1 MNDQGGGRKRRWATV
16 PLACASVCM
25 SMTAAHAQSSVMLGG
40 FLDEGIATYR
50 DSGGS
55 RLFQMQDSAIFP
67 TKFFFRGSE
76 DMGGGLRANFSLDSM
91 ISLSTGGLDPQSRG
105 AMFENSS
112 WVGLSQAG
120 IGSFRLGRQN
130 DFAFDYYL
138 LGGIDPA
145 TGIAGG
151 MLNFRT
157 GSFGADLLG
166 VSGPAQIAGAVSGG
180 PFAPITSNGQITGLA
195 AINWDR
201 VGGKRMSNAVK
212 VVSEEYAGLSVG
224 LMYSFGGTAGDFN
237 NGAGKSAAINFR
249 NGETRA
255 AVVYTEQNYAPVN
268 NGHSGIANL
277 LAGARTKYAH
287 FTVSGIYSQAR
298 NTHTGARI
306 YALAGGVGYDFSPAW
321 NLGGA
326 YTYENGNELLKN
338 VTINQAAL
346 QLTYTLSRRTSL
358 YAAGVFQRT
367 NGAYAAEIGNIVANG
382 NIQSVFQLG
391 MMHRF

>member
-1 MNDQGGGRKRRWATV
+1 MDRQGTWRKHPWAAV
-16 PLACASVCM
+16 PFACASVFM
-25 SMTAAHAQSSVMLGG
+25 GVTAAHAQSSVMLGG
-40 FLDEGIATYR
+40 FLDEGLAAYR
-50 DSGGS
+50 DSGGA

-138 LGGIDPA
+138 IGGIDPA

-166 VSGPAQIAGAVSGG
+166 VSGPARIAGAVSGG
-180 PFAPITSNGQITGLA
+180 PFAPITTNGQISGLA

-201 VGGKRMSNAVK
+201 VGGKRMANAVK
-212 VVSEEYAGLSVG
+212 VVTEEYAGLSAGV
-224 LMYSFGGTAGDFN
+224 MYSFGGIAGDFD
-237 NGAGKSAAINFR
+237 NGAGKSAAISFR
-249 NGETRA
+249 YGETRA
-255 AVVYTEQNYAPVN
+255 AVVYTEQNYAAVN
-268 NGHSGIANL
+268 NGRSGIANL
-277 LAGARTKYAH
+277 LAGVRTKFGH
-287 FTVSGIYSQAR
+287 FTVSGMYSDAR
-298 NTHTGARI
+298 NTHTGAKI
-306 YALAGGVGYDFSPAW
+306 YAFAGGVGYDFSPAW

-326 YTYENGNELLKN
+326 YTYENGNALLKN
-338 VTINQAAL
+338 VTINQVAL
-346 QLTYTLSRRTSL
+346 QLTYTLSRRTSV
-358 YAAGVFQRT
+358 YAAGVYQHT
-367 NGAYAAEIGNIVANG
+367 NGAYAAEIGNIVASG
-382 NIQSVFQLG
+382 NIQSVLQLG